1 VSLITSAKSHLVAM
15 AQRAATLG
23 RYRETEEF
31 DGNEASSSSV
41 NMTAVTETVVHDWST
56 GYPTITE
63 IDSKSGLL
71 TTSTAGA
78 GGIPDDMTVYDL
90 YASRAQTMPD
100 EPMYHFQ
107 RNGKWVSRS
116 TTETLNDIR
125 STAKGL
131 LHAGMRKGDS
141 VAFMCHTSYEWNI
154 VDAAV
159 LAVGG
164 IIATIYDTDSAEQIR
179 YIVNNS
185 DASLLIVETR
195 EMREKADGA
204 IQECESL
211 QRIACLENGAL
222 EELQAYGASVSD
234 EELDARIASVKA
246 NDLCSI
252 VYTSGST
259 AAPKGVEMTHAH
271 YCNLAVNLNAYI
283 PDLLGR
289 HRGSVLLFLPQA
301 HSFARAINYACAFS
315 SIQIFIAQGIKS
327 LISDLQVAKPTV
339 MIGVPRVFEKVYNA
353 ASQKAGHGAKG
364 MVFAAAAVAAQDYMR
379 QVSESGKANT
389 RTGIRRA
396 LFDPVVYSSLRQA
409 LGGRAK
415 WIVSGGAPLD
425 PALLSF
431 FRGADVPVYEGY
443 GLTETT
449 APCAFSPLGT
459 PFHEGSVGIA
469 FPDFSLRIAKDGE
482 IQISGT
488 SVFHRY
494 HKNDEATA
502 SSFTED
508 GWYATGDL
516 GRLDG
521 DGFLYITGRKK
532 DLIITAGGKNVSPGP
547 IEEIIQ
553 RSEVVSRAVVL
564 GDKRPFIS
572 ALVTLDEETLR
583 PWLASKGLNKDMP
596 VSQAAQNAAVR
607 AEVQKFVDEANEGVS
622 RAESVRK
629 FIILPE
635 DFTQE
640 NGLLTASLK
649 VIRPKVISR
658 YTELLNTQMYTPRK

>member
-1 VSLITSAKSHLVAM
+1 MSLITSAKSHLVAM

-31 DGNEASSSSV
+31 DGNDASSSSV
-41 NMTAVTETVVHDWST
+41 NMPAVTETVVHDWST

-107 RNGKWVSRS
+107 HNGKWVSKS

-164 IIATIYDTDSAEQIR
+164 VIATIYDTDSAEQIR

-234 EELDARIASVKA
+234 EELDARLASIKA

-283 PDLLGR
+283 PDLLGDTD
-289 HRGSVLLFLPQA
+289 GSELLFLPQA

-379 QVSESGKANT
+379 QISESGKANT

-396 LFDPVVYSSLRQA
+396 LFDPIVYSSLRQA

-469 FPDFSLRIAKDGE
+469 FPDFSLR
-482 IQISGT
+482 
-488 SVFHRY
+488 
-494 HKNDEATA
+494 
-502 SSFTED
+502 
-508 GWYATGDL
+508 
-516 GRLDG
+516 
-521 DGFLYITGRKK
+521 
-532 DLIITAGGKNVSPGP
+532 
-547 IEEIIQ
+547 
-553 RSEVVSRAVVL
+553 
-564 GDKRPFIS
+564 
-572 ALVTLDEETLR
+572 
-583 PWLASKGLNKDMP
+583 
-596 VSQAAQNAAVR
+596 
-607 AEVQKFVDEANEGVS
+607 
-622 RAESVRK
+622 
-629 FIILPE
+629 
-635 DFTQE
+635 
-640 NGLLTASLK
+640 
-649 VIRPKVISR
+649 
-658 YTELLNTQMYTPRK
+658 

>member
-1 VSLITSAKSHLVAM
+1 MSLITSAKSHLVAM

-31 DGNEASSSSV
+31 DGNDASSSSV
-41 NMTAVTETVVHDWST
+41 NMPAVTETVVHDWST

-107 RNGKWVSRS
+107 HNGKWVSKS

-164 IIATIYDTDSAEQIR
+164 VIATIYDTDSAEQIR

-234 EELDARIASVKA
+234 EELDARLASIKA

-283 PDLLGR
+283 PDLLGDTD
-289 HRGSVLLFLPQA
+289 GS
-301 HSFARAINYACAFS
+301 
-315 SIQIFIAQGIKS
+315 
-327 LISDLQVAKPTV
+327 
-339 MIGVPRVFEKVYNA
+339 
-353 ASQKAGHGAKG
+353 
-364 MVFAAAAVAAQDYMR
+364 
-379 QVSESGKANT
+379 
-389 RTGIRRA
+389 
-396 LFDPVVYSSLRQA
+396 
-409 LGGRAK
+409 
-415 WIVSGGAPLD
+415 
-425 PALLSF
+425 
-431 FRGADVPVYEGY
+431 
-443 GLTETT
+443 
-449 APCAFSPLGT
+449 
-459 PFHEGSVGIA
+459 
-469 FPDFSLRIAKDGE
+469 
-482 IQISGT
+482 
-488 SVFHRY
+488 
-494 HKNDEATA
+494 
-502 SSFTED
+502 
-508 GWYATGDL
+508 
-516 GRLDG
+516 
-521 DGFLYITGRKK
+521 
-532 DLIITAGGKNVSPGP
+532 
-547 IEEIIQ
+547 
-553 RSEVVSRAVVL
+553 
-564 GDKRPFIS
+564 
-572 ALVTLDEETLR
+572 
-583 PWLASKGLNKDMP
+583 
-596 VSQAAQNAAVR
+596 
-607 AEVQKFVDEANEGVS
+607 
-622 RAESVRK
+622 
-629 FIILPE
+629 
-635 DFTQE
+635 
-640 NGLLTASLK
+640 
-649 VIRPKVISR
+649 
-658 YTELLNTQMYTPRK
+658 